1 MVDELNPPT
10 KVVDK
15 FLRMWGER
23 ETYRSQYTTQNTSD
37 TTSTTQISPSSDD
50 PNPVDVVLSLSKRL
64 IAVVKMKSILN
75 IEAGLELIALAI
87 SISSEVCCHP
97 ALECMGY
104 LNFLRTTVFS
114 QK

>member
-23 ETYRSQYTTQNTSD
+23 KTYRSQYTTQNTSD
-37 TTSTTQISPSSDD
+37 ATSTTQSDD

-97 ALECMGY
+97 TLECMHY